1 MNIELIPLTIQR
13 ILDNNYGDG
22 CSSIRYDIRSP
33 IGMELGN
40 VDISEFGIV
49 MKIISSTSMSR
60 YELTYNEEFS
70 AFLEAMM
77 IL

>member
-1 MNIELIPLTIQR
+1 
-13 ILDNNYGDG
+13 
-22 CSSIRYDIRSP
+22 
-33 IGMELGN
+33 MELGN